1 MLCLRDLKKIIMSVA
16 DLTQVATKFQAV
28 TDRNIDRIMFPLHEF
43 ARSFRERPGNSAAL
57 QGVTEAQL
65 AWLESAKLKELNDST
80 MHEYREAFHA
90 MGTEGVPVDFLL
102 ANQLL
107 AVQLVSR
114 VIPAKDVLVRLGTG
128 QGKSIVL
135 ALSAI
140 AECDA
145 GRDKVFV
152 FTSYDHLAERDHA
165 FASRL
170 FKVKR
175 LTSCVVTSNPDSLRD
190 FAGAKVVFANIMAID
205 ELSRTI
211 FKKLYTG
218 EPVAQSEEAFLS
230 LMYGVGPQ
238 PSFSVLL
245 DEYDLLLQDMEG
257 KQPFLMRLP
266 PATLTLDDVKRF
278 SKFGPVN
285 LQHERPSVFTSTPA
299 VDAAAGTTH
308 VTVSGRY
315 FQGETGPFYM
325 PLACVFRL
333 GQFMARAKRVVG
345 ASGSTT
351 AGGGPLPGREQ
362 APVPSFFE
370 MPWSQDPKL
379 FETRIVPDGFTSPSK
394 LSDGSP
400 AQLAGGSGIWCHR
413 REIIPCALNQDEALL
428 VTSDQVER
436 YCQAIRADISSIQAP
451 RTDESGAAVP
461 VRPVLVFVPELLAY
475 VDGKGRRRAV
485 RDRLSEVI
493 LELVGNDF
501 RVDMPR
507 GEDPTET
514 EIQRIGQPGFVT
526 LAGIMLGRGIDIR
539 VSVSIPGGLHVLVG
553 AEVVHERLLKQMI
566 GRTGRLG
573 REGSYSIISLGR
585 ILSPSKPV
593 SSEPYLGALHLASA
607 LGAHVLL
614 GPPRLTGDERRVWV
628 CKWLLFFMS
637 CSADSSRGA
646 RCINAGNLKE
656 LIPESATSSSPG
668 ATDVR
673 ARLQGMLGVG
683 EPL

>member
-1 MLCLRDLKKIIMSVA
+1 
-16 DLTQVATKFQAV
+16 
-28 TDRNIDRIMFPLHEF
+28 
-43 ARSFRERPGNSAAL
+43 
-57 QGVTEAQL
+57 
-65 AWLESAKLKELNDST
+65 
-80 MHEYREAFHA
+80 
-90 MGTEGVPVDFLL
+90 
-102 ANQLL
+102 
-107 AVQLVSR
+107 
-114 VIPAKDVLVRLGTG
+114 
-128 QGKSIVL
+128 
-135 ALSAI
+135 
-140 AECDA
+140 
-145 GRDKVFV
+145 
-152 FTSYDHLAERDHA
+152 
-165 FASRL
+165 
-170 FKVKR
+170 
-175 LTSCVVTSNPDSLRD
+175 
-190 FAGAKVVFANIMAID
+190 
-205 ELSRTI
+205 
-211 FKKLYTG
+211 
-218 EPVAQSEEAFLS
+218 
-230 LMYGVGPQ
+230 
-238 PSFSVLL
+238 
-245 DEYDLLLQDMEG
+245 
-257 KQPFLMRLP
+257 
-266 PATLTLDDVKRF
+266 
-278 SKFGPVN
+278 
-285 LQHERPSVFTSTPA
+285 
-299 VDAAAGTTH
+299 
-308 VTVSGRY
+308 
-315 FQGETGPFYM
+315 M

-413 REIIPCALNQDEALL
+413 REIIPCALNQDETLL

-593 SSEPYLGALHLASA
+593 SSAPYSAPRVGAGSARPPWAAPTDGRRTARLGLQVAALLHA
-607 LGAHVLL
+607 LLC
-614 GPPRLTGDERRVWV
+614 RL
-628 CKWLLFFMS
+628 
-637 CSADSSRGA
+637 GA
-646 RCINAGNLKE
+646 RCSLHQRWELKGAHSGIGDE
-656 LIPESATSSSPG
+656 QFAWRNRCSRKAPG
-668 ATDVR
+668 H
-673 ARLQGMLGVG
+673 ARGW
-683 EPL
+683 